1 MEKET
6 SSALFPL
13 SVNVLPG
20 AYLPLQIFE
29 PRYIDM
35 VSECLANSEGFCI
48 VLFKDDENEEN
59 KEYLSH
65 HNIATYVE
73 IVDFNKLDNGLL
85 GITVQGKHKIRIED
99 VWKQE
104 DELLLGKIEK
114 INEEDDNLSNEP
126 EYLDLWNM
134 VKEITNH
141 PEIKKILEGG
151 RRINYGARALNEG
164 GIQSLPK
171 LTFPGGMLTGCEA
184 GFLNVPKIKGT
195 HLAMKSGMIAANAI
209 FENIGKKEEVDN
221 YQSLIIDH
229 FFK

>member
-20 AYLPLQIFE
+20 ASLPLQIFE

-59 KEYLSH
+59 KEYLPH

-85 GITVQGKHKIRIED
+85 GITVQGKYKIRIED

-141 PEIKKILEGG
+141 PEIKKLNLDLDLNSSISVCYILASVLPLRPQEKQTILE
-151 RRINYGARALNEG
+151 
-164 GIQSLPK
+164 
-171 LTFPGGMLTGCEA
+171 
-184 GFLNVPKIKGT
+184 
-195 HLAMKSGMIAANAI
+195 
-209 FENIGKKEEVDN
+209 FENNRDKLDYLKV
-221 YQSLIIDH
+221 LI
-229 FFK
+229 KRLGG

>member
-1 MEKET
+1 MNKEII
-6 SSALFPL
+6 SPLFPL
-13 SVNVLPG
+13 TINVLPG
-20 AYLPLQIFE
+20 AFLPLQIFE

-48 VLFKDDENEEN
+48 VLFKDEEKEAN
-59 KEYLSH
+59 NEYLPY

-73 IVDFNKLDNGLL
+73 IVDFNKLENGLL

-126 EYLDLWNM
+126 EYLDLWTM

-141 PEIKKILEGG
+141 PEIKKLNLDLDLNSSISVCYILASVLPLRPQEKQTILE
-151 RRINYGARALNEG
+151 
-164 GIQSLPK
+164 
-171 LTFPGGMLTGCEA
+171 
-184 GFLNVPKIKGT
+184 
-195 HLAMKSGMIAANAI
+195 
-209 FENIGKKEEVDN
+209 FENNRDKLDYLKA
-221 YQSLIIDH
+221 LI
-229 FFK
+229 KRLGG

>member
-48 VLFKDDENEEN
+48 VLFKDDVNEEN
-59 KEYLSH
+59 KEYLPH

-85 GITVQGKHKIRIED
+85 GITVQGKYKIRIED

-141 PEIKKILEGG
+141 PEIKKLNLDLDLNSSISVCYILASVLPLRPQEKQTILEFESNRDKLDYLKALIKRLGG
-151 RRINYGARALNEG
+151 
-164 GIQSLPK
+164 
-171 LTFPGGMLTGCEA
+171 
-184 GFLNVPKIKGT
+184 
-195 HLAMKSGMIAANAI
+195 
-209 FENIGKKEEVDN
+209 
-221 YQSLIIDH
+221 
-229 FFK
+229 

>member
-59 KEYLSH
+59 KDYLPH

-85 GITVQGKHKIRIED
+85 GITVQGKYKIRIED

-134 VKEITNH
+134 VKEIANH
-141 PEIKKILEGG
+141 PEIKKLNLDLDLNSSISVCYILASVLPLRPQEKQTILE
-151 RRINYGARALNEG
+151 
-164 GIQSLPK
+164 
-171 LTFPGGMLTGCEA
+171 
-184 GFLNVPKIKGT
+184 
-195 HLAMKSGMIAANAI
+195 
-209 FENIGKKEEVDN
+209 FENNRDKLDYLKA
-221 YQSLIIDH
+221 LI
-229 FFK
+229 KRLGG

>member
-1 MEKET
+1 MEKVS

-59 KEYLSH
+59 KEYLPH

-85 GITVQGKHKIRIED
+85 GITVQGKYKIRIED

-104 DELLLGKIEK
+104 DELLLGKIER

-126 EYLDLWNM
+126 KYLDLWNM

-141 PEIKKILEGG
+141 PEIKKLNLDLDLHSSISVCYILASVLPLRPQEKQTILE
-151 RRINYGARALNEG
+151 
-164 GIQSLPK
+164 
-171 LTFPGGMLTGCEA
+171 
-184 GFLNVPKIKGT
+184 
-195 HLAMKSGMIAANAI
+195 
-209 FENIGKKEEVDN
+209 FENNRDKLDYLKV
-221 YQSLIIDH
+221 LI
-229 FFK
+229 KRLGG

>member
-1 MEKET
+1 MEKEI

-48 VLFKDDENEEN
+48 VLFKDDDNEEN
-59 KEYLSH
+59 KEYLPH

-85 GITVQGKHKIRIED
+85 GITVQGKYKIRIED

-114 INEEDDNLSNEP
+114 INEEDENLSNEP

-141 PEIKKILEGG
+141 PEIKKLNLDLDLNSSISVCYILASVLPLRPQEKQTILE
-151 RRINYGARALNEG
+151 
-164 GIQSLPK
+164 
-171 LTFPGGMLTGCEA
+171 
-184 GFLNVPKIKGT
+184 
-195 HLAMKSGMIAANAI
+195 
-209 FENIGKKEEVDN
+209 FENNRDKLDYLKA
-221 YQSLIIDH
+221 LI
-229 FFK
+229 KRLGG

>member
-59 KEYLSH
+59 KEYLPH

-85 GITVQGKHKIRIED
+85 GITVQGKYKIKIED

-114 INEEDDNLSNEP
+114 INEEDDNLSDEP

-141 PEIKKILEGG
+141 PEIKKLNLDLDLNSSISVCYILASVLPLRPQEKQTILE
-151 RRINYGARALNEG
+151 
-164 GIQSLPK
+164 
-171 LTFPGGMLTGCEA
+171 
-184 GFLNVPKIKGT
+184 
-195 HLAMKSGMIAANAI
+195 
-209 FENIGKKEEVDN
+209 FENNRDKLDYLKA
-221 YQSLIIDH
+221 LI
-229 FFK
+229 KRLGG

>member
-1 MEKET
+1 MEKEI

-59 KEYLSH
+59 KDYLPH

-85 GITVQGKHKIRIED
+85 GITVQGKYKIKIED

-114 INEEDDNLSNEP
+114 INEQDDNLSNEP

-141 PEIKKILEGG
+141 PEIKKLNLDLDLNSSISVCYILASVLPLRPQEKQTILE
-151 RRINYGARALNEG
+151 
-164 GIQSLPK
+164 
-171 LTFPGGMLTGCEA
+171 
-184 GFLNVPKIKGT
+184 
-195 HLAMKSGMIAANAI
+195 
-209 FENIGKKEEVDN
+209 FENNRDKLDYLKA
-221 YQSLIIDH
+221 LI
-229 FFK
+229 KRLGG

>member
-1 MEKET
+1 MEKVS

-59 KEYLSH
+59 NEVLPYH
-65 HNIATYVE
+65 DIATYVE

-114 INEEDDNLSNEP
+114 INEEDDNLSNDP

-141 PEIKKILEGG
+141 PEIKKLNLDLDLKSSISVCYILASVLPLRPQEKQTILE
-151 RRINYGARALNEG
+151 
-164 GIQSLPK
+164 
-171 LTFPGGMLTGCEA
+171 
-184 GFLNVPKIKGT
+184 
-195 HLAMKSGMIAANAI
+195 
-209 FENIGKKEEVDN
+209 FENNRDKLDYLKA
-221 YQSLIIDH
+221 LI
-229 FFK
+229 KRLGG

>member
-59 KEYLSH
+59 KEYLPH

-85 GITVQGKHKIRIED
+85 GITVQGKYKIRIED

-114 INEEDDNLSNEP
+114 INEEDDNLSNDP

-141 PEIKKILEGG
+141 PEIKKLNLDLDLNSSISVCYILASVLPLRPQEKQTILE
-151 RRINYGARALNEG
+151 
-164 GIQSLPK
+164 
-171 LTFPGGMLTGCEA
+171 
-184 GFLNVPKIKGT
+184 
-195 HLAMKSGMIAANAI
+195 
-209 FENIGKKEEVDN
+209 FENNRDKLDYLKA
-221 YQSLIIDH
+221 LI
-229 FFK
+229 KRLGG

>member
-1 MEKET
+1 MEKVS

-59 KEYLSH
+59 NEYLSYH
-65 HNIATYVE
+65 DIATYVE

-114 INEEDDNLSNEP
+114 INEEDDNLSNDP

-141 PEIKKILEGG
+141 PEIKKLNLDLDLKSSISVCYILASVLPLRPQEKQTILE
-151 RRINYGARALNEG
+151 
-164 GIQSLPK
+164 
-171 LTFPGGMLTGCEA
+171 
-184 GFLNVPKIKGT
+184 
-195 HLAMKSGMIAANAI
+195 
-209 FENIGKKEEVDN
+209 FENNRDKLN
-221 YQSLIIDH
+221 YLKALI
-229 FFK
+229 KRLGG

>member
-1 MEKET
+1 MGKES

-59 KEYLSH
+59 KDYLPH

-85 GITVQGKHKIRIED
+85 GITVQGKYKIRIED

-141 PEIKKILEGG
+141 PEIKKLNLDLDLNSSISVCYILASVLPLRPQEKQTILE
-151 RRINYGARALNEG
+151 
-164 GIQSLPK
+164 
-171 LTFPGGMLTGCEA
+171 
-184 GFLNVPKIKGT
+184 
-195 HLAMKSGMIAANAI
+195 
-209 FENIGKKEEVDN
+209 FENNRDKLDYLKA
-221 YQSLIIDH
+221 LI
-229 FFK
+229 KRLGG

>member
-48 VLFKDDENEEN
+48 VLFNDDENEEN
-59 KEYLSH
+59 KEYLPH

-85 GITVQGKHKIRIED
+85 GITVQGKYKIRIED

-141 PEIKKILEGG
+141 PEIKKLNLDLDLNSSISVCYILASVLPLRPQEKQTILE
-151 RRINYGARALNEG
+151 
-164 GIQSLPK
+164 
-171 LTFPGGMLTGCEA
+171 
-184 GFLNVPKIKGT
+184 
-195 HLAMKSGMIAANAI
+195 
-209 FENIGKKEEVDN
+209 FENNRDKLDYLKA
-221 YQSLIIDH
+221 LI
-229 FFK
+229 KRLGG

>member
-48 VLFKDDENEEN
+48 VLFKDDENEKN
-59 KEYLSH
+59 KEYLPH

-85 GITVQGKHKIRIED
+85 GITVQGKYKIRIED

-141 PEIKKILEGG
+141 PEIKKLNLDLDLNSSISVCYILASVLPLRPQEKQTILE
-151 RRINYGARALNEG
+151 
-164 GIQSLPK
+164 
-171 LTFPGGMLTGCEA
+171 
-184 GFLNVPKIKGT
+184 
-195 HLAMKSGMIAANAI
+195 
-209 FENIGKKEEVDN
+209 FENNRDKLDYLKA
-221 YQSLIIDH
+221 LI
-229 FFK
+229 KRLGG

>member
-59 KEYLSH
+59 KDYLPH

-85 GITVQGKHKIRIED
+85 GITVQGKHKIRIDD

-141 PEIKKILEGG
+141 PEIKKLNLDLDLNSSLSVCYILASVLPLRPQEKQTILE
-151 RRINYGARALNEG
+151 
-164 GIQSLPK
+164 
-171 LTFPGGMLTGCEA
+171 
-184 GFLNVPKIKGT
+184 
-195 HLAMKSGMIAANAI
+195 
-209 FENIGKKEEVDN
+209 FENNRDKLDYLKA
-221 YQSLIIDH
+221 LI
-229 FFK
+229 KRLGG

>member
-59 KEYLSH
+59 KEYLPH

-85 GITVQGKHKIRIED
+85 GITVQGKYKIRIEE
-99 VWKQE
+99 VWKQQ

-141 PEIKKILEGG
+141 PEIKKLNLDLDLNSSISVCYILASVLPLRPQEKQTILE
-151 RRINYGARALNEG
+151 
-164 GIQSLPK
+164 
-171 LTFPGGMLTGCEA
+171 
-184 GFLNVPKIKGT
+184 
-195 HLAMKSGMIAANAI
+195 
-209 FENIGKKEEVDN
+209 FENNRDKLDYLKA
-221 YQSLIIDH
+221 LI
-229 FFK
+229 KRLGG

>member
-59 KEYLSH
+59 KEYLPH

-85 GITVQGKHKIRIED
+85 GITVQGKYKIRIED

-141 PEIKKILEGG
+141 PEIKKLNLDLDLNSAISVCYILASVLPLRPQEKQTILE
-151 RRINYGARALNEG
+151 
-164 GIQSLPK
+164 
-171 LTFPGGMLTGCEA
+171 
-184 GFLNVPKIKGT
+184 
-195 HLAMKSGMIAANAI
+195 
-209 FENIGKKEEVDN
+209 FENNRDKLDYLKA
-221 YQSLIIDH
+221 LI
-229 FFK
+229 KRLGG

>member
-13 SVNVLPG
+13 SVNVLPC
-20 AYLPLQIFE
+20 AYLHLQIFE

-59 KEYLSH
+59 KEYLPH

-85 GITVQGKHKIRIED
+85 GITVQGKYKIKIED

-141 PEIKKILEGG
+141 PEIKKLNLDLDLNSSISVCYILASVLPLRPQEKQTILE
-151 RRINYGARALNEG
+151 
-164 GIQSLPK
+164 
-171 LTFPGGMLTGCEA
+171 
-184 GFLNVPKIKGT
+184 
-195 HLAMKSGMIAANAI
+195 
-209 FENIGKKEEVDN
+209 FENNRDKLDYLKA
-221 YQSLIIDH
+221 LI
-229 FFK
+229 KRLGG

>member
-59 KEYLSH
+59 KDYLPH

-141 PEIKKILEGG
+141 PEIKKLNLDLDLNSSISVCYILASVLPLRPQEKQTILE
-151 RRINYGARALNEG
+151 
-164 GIQSLPK
+164 
-171 LTFPGGMLTGCEA
+171 
-184 GFLNVPKIKGT
+184 
-195 HLAMKSGMIAANAI
+195 
-209 FENIGKKEEVDN
+209 FENNRDKLDYLKA
-221 YQSLIIDH
+221 LI
-229 FFK
+229 KRLGG

>member
-1 MEKET
+1 MEKDS

-59 KEYLSH
+59 KEYLSYH
-65 HNIATYVE
+65 DIATYVE

-114 INEEDDNLSNEP
+114 INEEDDNLSNDP

-141 PEIKKILEGG
+141 PEIKKLNLDLDLKSSISVCYILASVLPLRPQEKQTILE
-151 RRINYGARALNEG
+151 
-164 GIQSLPK
+164 
-171 LTFPGGMLTGCEA
+171 
-184 GFLNVPKIKGT
+184 
-195 HLAMKSGMIAANAI
+195 
-209 FENIGKKEEVDN
+209 FENNRDKLDYLKA
-221 YQSLIIDH
+221 LI
-229 FFK
+229 KRLGG

>member
-1 MEKET
+1 MEKVS

-48 VLFKDDENEEN
+48 VLFKDDENGEN
-59 KEYLSH
+59 NEYLPYH
-65 HNIATYVE
+65 HDIATYVE

-114 INEEDDNLSNEP
+114 INEEDDNLSNDP

-141 PEIKKILEGG
+141 PEIKKLNLDLDLHSSISVCYILASVLPLRPQEKQTILE
-151 RRINYGARALNEG
+151 
-164 GIQSLPK
+164 
-171 LTFPGGMLTGCEA
+171 
-184 GFLNVPKIKGT
+184 
-195 HLAMKSGMIAANAI
+195 
-209 FENIGKKEEVDN
+209 FENNRDKLDYLKV
-221 YQSLIIDH
+221 LI
-229 FFK
+229 KRLGG

>member
-1 MEKET
+1 MEKVS

-59 KEYLSH
+59 KEYLPH

-114 INEEDDNLSNEP
+114 INEEDDNLSNDP

-141 PEIKKILEGG
+141 PEIKKLNLDLDLKSSISVCYILASVLPLRPQEKQTILE
-151 RRINYGARALNEG
+151 
-164 GIQSLPK
+164 
-171 LTFPGGMLTGCEA
+171 
-184 GFLNVPKIKGT
+184 
-195 HLAMKSGMIAANAI
+195 
-209 FENIGKKEEVDN
+209 FENNRDKLDYLKA
-221 YQSLIIDH
+221 LI
-229 FFK
+229 KRLGG

>member
-1 MEKET
+1 MEKVS

-59 KEYLSH
+59 NEYLSYH
-65 HNIATYVE
+65 DIATYVE

-114 INEEDDNLSNEP
+114 IDEEDDNLSNDP

-141 PEIKKILEGG
+141 PAIKKLNLHLDLNSSISVCYILASVLPLRPQEKQTILE
-151 RRINYGARALNEG
+151 
-164 GIQSLPK
+164 
-171 LTFPGGMLTGCEA
+171 
-184 GFLNVPKIKGT
+184 
-195 HLAMKSGMIAANAI
+195 
-209 FENIGKKEEVDN
+209 FENNRDKLDYLKA
-221 YQSLIIDH
+221 LI
-229 FFK
+229 KRLGG

>member
-1 MEKET
+1 MNKEII
-6 SSALFPL
+6 SPLFPL
-13 SVNVLPG
+13 TINVLPG
-20 AYLPLQIFE
+20 AFLPLQIFE

-59 KEYLSH
+59 KEYLPH

-85 GITVQGKHKIRIED
+85 GITVQGKYKIRIED

-104 DELLLGKIEK
+104 DELLIGKIEK

-141 PEIKKILEGG
+141 PEIKKLNLDLDLNSSISVCYILASVLPLRPQEKQTILE
-151 RRINYGARALNEG
+151 
-164 GIQSLPK
+164 
-171 LTFPGGMLTGCEA
+171 
-184 GFLNVPKIKGT
+184 
-195 HLAMKSGMIAANAI
+195 
-209 FENIGKKEEVDN
+209 FENNRDKLDYLKA
-221 YQSLIIDH
+221 LI
-229 FFK
+229 KRLGG

>member
-1 MEKET
+1 MEKVS

-59 KEYLSH
+59 DEFPPYHS
-65 HNIATYVE
+65 IATYVE

-85 GITVQGKHKIRIED
+85 GITVQGKYKIRIED

-104 DELLLGKIEK
+104 DELLLGKIKK
-114 INEEDDNLSNEP
+114 INEEDDNLSNDP
-126 EYLDLWNM
+126 EYLDLWTM

-141 PEIKKILEGG
+141 PEIKKLKLNLDLSSSISVCYILASVLPLRPQEKQTILE
-151 RRINYGARALNEG
+151 
-164 GIQSLPK
+164 
-171 LTFPGGMLTGCEA
+171 
-184 GFLNVPKIKGT
+184 
-195 HLAMKSGMIAANAI
+195 
-209 FENIGKKEEVDN
+209 FENNRDKLN
-221 YQSLIIDH
+221 YLKALI
-229 FFK
+229 KRLGG

>member
-59 KEYLSH
+59 KDYLSH

-141 PEIKKILEGG
+141 PEIKKLNLDLDLNSSISVCYILASVLPLRPQEKQTILE
-151 RRINYGARALNEG
+151 
-164 GIQSLPK
+164 
-171 LTFPGGMLTGCEA
+171 
-184 GFLNVPKIKGT
+184 
-195 HLAMKSGMIAANAI
+195 
-209 FENIGKKEEVDN
+209 FENNRDKLDYLKA
-221 YQSLIIDH
+221 LI
-229 FFK
+229 KRLGG

>member
-59 KEYLSH
+59 KDYLPH

-85 GITVQGKHKIRIED
+85 GITVQGKYKIRIED

-114 INEEDDNLSNEP
+114 INEEDDDLSNEP

-141 PEIKKILEGG
+141 PEIRKLNLDLDLNSSISVCYILASVLPLRPQEKQTILE
-151 RRINYGARALNEG
+151 
-164 GIQSLPK
+164 
-171 LTFPGGMLTGCEA
+171 
-184 GFLNVPKIKGT
+184 
-195 HLAMKSGMIAANAI
+195 
-209 FENIGKKEEVDN
+209 FENNRDKLDYLKA
-221 YQSLIIDH
+221 LI
-229 FFK
+229 KRLGG

>member
-1 MEKET
+1 MEKES

-59 KEYLSH
+59 KDYLPYHS
-65 HNIATYVE
+65 IATYVE

-99 VWKQE
+99 VWRQE

-114 INEEDDNLSNEP
+114 INEEDDNLSNDP

-141 PEIKKILEGG
+141 PEIKKLNLDLDLKSSISVCYILASVLPLRPQEKQTILE
-151 RRINYGARALNEG
+151 
-164 GIQSLPK
+164 
-171 LTFPGGMLTGCEA
+171 
-184 GFLNVPKIKGT
+184 
-195 HLAMKSGMIAANAI
+195 
-209 FENIGKKEEVDN
+209 FENNRDKLDYLKA
-221 YQSLIIDH
+221 LI
-229 FFK
+229 KRLGG